1 MTRAELGK
9 SYLVVTCTKC
19 GKGFR
24 VVDAAI
30 EDVRPLIEGP
40 QRLTCRGCGHQD
52 VYPVKSMRPAYLV
65 SRQAD
70 N

>member
-1 MTRAELGK
+1 MTRAEPGK
-9 SYLVVTCTKC
+9 SYLVVGCTRCNKA
-19 GKGFR
+19 FR

-52 VYPVKSMRPAYLV
+52 VYPVHAMRPAYFV
-65 SRQAD
+65 DPAGT
-70 N
+70 